1 LSKFVGG
8 VEMQRI
14 NDDMPTSVVLEV
26 AWRKSHYSNP
36 CGSCVE
42 VARLPGGRVGVRN
55 SRHLDGPVLVYS
67 SAGIAMFVQAV
78 KAGEFGDEARPR
90 MT

>member
-14 NDDMPTSVVLEV
+14 NDDMPTSIVLGAV
-26 AWRKSHYSNP
+26 WRKSRYSNP

-42 VARLPGGRVGVRN
+42 VAELPGGRVGVRH
-55 SRHLDGPVLVYS
+55 SRHLDGPVLIYS
-67 SAGIAMFVQAV
+67 SAGIAVFVQAV
-78 KAGEFGDEARPR
+78 KAGEFGDGARPR